1 MVYELYVADAFKDFQ
16 AKLLKAGSDSK
27 GNSQVFSEQSSKLVS
42 DFGNAMKGKIGE
54 MQEFLKKW
62 NAMSSGLGFDFL
74 NEQRKSTEKGYMRM
88 SQDTGDELLGQDRL
102 QTELQKQTKDGIL
115 QAIEYYKGFTNSF
128 ETLKSNLA
136 QQLQHLAGIETN
148 TYQLHEM
155 KKDIAGM
162 KRGID
167 ELTTKGI
174 KMRT

>member
-1 MVYELYVADAFKDFQ
+1 
-16 AKLLKAGSDSK
+16 
-27 GNSQVFSEQSSKLVS
+27 
-42 DFGNAMKGKIGE
+42 
-54 MQEFLKKW
+54 
-62 NAMSSGLGFDFL
+62 
-74 NEQRKSTEKGYMRM
+74 M

-102 QTELQKQTKDGIL
+102 QTELQKQSKDGIL

-174 KMRT
+174 KLKS